1 MSINHKQI
9 QYIYYFMARFHSTI
23 EQLSFKR
30 EKLLKKMLYN
40 NERQKNNYMNKL
52 IHLRRVL
59 ALVKRNLLVEKKEAF
74 VLL

>member
-23 EQLSFKR
+23 ELLSFKR
-30 EKLLKKMLYN
+30 EKLLKKVLYDY
-40 NERQKNNYMNKL
+40 ERQKNNSMNKL

-59 ALVKRNLLVEKKEAF
+59 AMVKRNLLVEKKEAF